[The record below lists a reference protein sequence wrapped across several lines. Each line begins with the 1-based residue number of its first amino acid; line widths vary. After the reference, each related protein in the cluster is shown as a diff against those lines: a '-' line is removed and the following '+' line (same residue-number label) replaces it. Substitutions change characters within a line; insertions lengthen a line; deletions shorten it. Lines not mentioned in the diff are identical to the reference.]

1 MTELLLPYA
10 VLFLLINLA
19 AGLWR
24 VLRGPAA
31 VDRMVAALLFGT
43 TTVAVLLL
51 LAEWQQQPAL
61 RDVALLFVL
70 LATILSVAFVG
81 LPVRQEQTSEPSKQ
95 PEQRA

>member
-1 MTELLLPYA
+1 MTEVLLPYA
-10 VLFLLINLA
+10 VLFLLANLA

-24 VLRGPAA
+24 VLRGPAV

-43 TTVAVLLL
+43 TTVAVLVL
-51 LAEWQQQPAL
+51 LAQWQQQPAL

-81 LPVRQEQTSEPSKQ
+81 LPVSRKPD
-95 PEQRA
+95 PEQQQSEEKP

>member
-1 MTELLLPYA
+1 MTEVLLPYA
-10 VLFLLINLA
+10 VLFLLTNLA

-24 VLRGPAA
+24 VLRGPAV

-43 TTVAVLLL
+43 TTVAVLVL
-51 LAEWQQQPAL
+51 LAQWQQQPAL

-81 LPVRQEQTSEPSKQ
+81 LPVARKQ
-95 PEQRA
+95 GKKQQKPEQET

>member
-1 MTELLLPYA
+1 MTETLLPYA
-10 VLFLLINLA
+10 VLFLLANLA

-31 VDRMVAALLFGT
+31 VDRIIAALLFGT

-81 LPVRQEQTSEPSKQ
+81 LPA
-95 PEQRA
+95 QRERERKR